1 MTLAKIAYG
10 DLNRCRLV
18 DALDVQPRGEKRMR
32 GAVRRYAEVIGLAL
46 AVMGMT
52 CDRVSALCVGDCN
65 GNNAVVINELV
76 SGVGIALGD
85 RELATCRNF
94 DPDDDQQ
101 VAIGELVQGVRSAID
116 GCPSVAGLSAFST
129 STHYV
134 DVHFPAPVGPAAADP
149 SHYGIQEPN
158 GAPLQVFAARTNA
171 DPMVITLTTAGQ
183 AAVRYRLAYAP
194 TGEVAPFDG
203 STLGEGRLLRARALD
218 NTRVLLTFDFDL
230 HNEAAPP
237 TPGNPVG
244 GTSLDPVSYR
254 IANPDLAVA
263 AAAFPSSGSGAQRS
277 IVLTTAAQSA
287 VEYTVDAAGL
297 VDPDGRRLDP
307 DHLTAPFDGIALD
320 DRAAPRLTDV
330 VSTGTRSILLTF
342 SEPLAPTAADPRLFS
357 ISPGLAVT
365 GAQLTGQGT
374 QVILTTEPQIR
385 GVTYAVTADV
395 RDQAGNPIDPNA
407 RQMAFPASDTP
418 PVEANELP
426 RVVGAVATSN
436 LTVVV
441 HFSEPMSDT
450 ALDPSHYAAQLEPD
464 VGMLTLASRCVAGA
478 HVGEL
483 CASPGFALRVCDGG
497 VHPGRLCQADADCGM
512 GTCIEGCAGAACQG
526 ARFLDARR
534 TQVEIQTISQ
544 NDGVYTL
551 RVAGV
556 TDAAGNPLAP
566 RQVVGGAI
574 VDPTSATFFGIGPF
588 TNGMIPDNAGVD
600 SDGDGMPDTD
610 EQAGWDVTVTL
621 LNGDRAV
628 QHQTANPL
636 FPDTDNDGLVD
647 PLEFAIGSNPR
658 SNDTDGEGLQDSAEY
673 NVHYSDPTFQDTDRD
688 SVADNLE
695 VDLFFSS
702 PILDDTDG
710 DGFKDGRELFELSRN
725 PRVADL
731 PRPRI
736 GIGALALRLDTR
748 FTFTDT
754 QGTRR
759 TSEEFVET
767 TLEKSQSTAFSRQDS
782 QTAARVQENTTT
794 ISYENEFG
802 GSEGSLAGLLGVPGF
817 TITAENE
824 FKFGFSQEETTT
836 VSQESEEA
844 ASEAYQRSLRTEEEV
859 EQTRDVTREVLG
871 ASMQL
876 PVTIGNDSD
885 IPFTISHLEVTAL
898 IQDPADRSRFVPVAT
913 LVPEGGFA
921 TGEQTEIT
929 SGPFL
934 PDRGPFIFAGREVF
948 PSLVEELLRDPR
960 GLIFNVANF
969 DVTDEF
975 GRNLAFIAQEVND
988 RTAGIAIDFGDRAEH
1003 YWVATNSTFDDN
1015 GQPRGITL
1023 GYALQQI
1030 LGLAKNAPPDA
1041 ITVGPDGC
1049 GVTAALGDDLQ
1060 VAEPACPPVP
1070 AGDVVIDGGGN
1081 GRVDSI
1087 ARGDDREMLV
1097 DGKSVIV
1104 DGGDGCAH
1112 SSAANDDVQKY
1123 GACDP
1128 RSTNAGAVCTTD
1140 AVCMG
1145 GTCAGSCQTGD
1156 RDGAMVRPGPNGVL
1170 DSPPAGDD
1178 SRETTSGYET
1188 AVSGACDAASPQP
1201 RQACTTD
1208 ADCGT
1213 GTCQRVEALTRFR
1226 TVRAVKEEAR
1236 FWIPVTSRS
1245 IPRGTNF
1252 DEMPLRA
1259 GDTISLAYV
1268 QDRDGDGLIAQQE
1281 FLYGSSDTEP
1291 NSDDCAGAT
1300 ACEAGTFDALSDF
1313 EEALLGWEVEVG
1325 GKPRY
1330 RVFSDPARPDSD
1342 ADRLG
1347 DDQEKLAGTDP
1358 RKRDTDGDGISD
1370 FDELNGFTV
1379 VNAREQTVLDVVTPY
1394 TGSAPA
1400 MAMQVIVD
1408 GGNGR
1413 VDSRATDGDT
1423 QVVPFGASVTAR
1435 GLVVLPNGTLHT
1447 TPGGDDRVVT
1457 VRSRS
1462 GELVHARRFATDPLA
1477 VDTDGDGL
1485 PDGLERQLASA
1496 PNDRSDGDE
1505 FRDDDGDGLVNA
1517 EENFGWGTVSKD
1529 PQRATYTVT
1538 LTEITGAFQ
1547 NFRER
1552 DVLETNVAVVRGF
1565 RDGSTKRYEFPVLDP
1580 RGAIDETNPS
1590 TMVRIVVPK
1599 ILKTIGRSCETTLDC
1614 PAGQTCED
1622 GRSFPGVAG
1631 FVCVTPGLHQT
1642 VPLIV
1647 GETLKLEIAEKSTDP
1662 VVNRTV
1668 TCTHTHD
1675 LLREVSPGSK
1685 AALGPP
1691 DRLGDGNGSDC
1702 LFAFDTVKSRL
1713 GVGVDVGPPI
1723 QQVTSDPFEP
1733 DTDGDGL
1740 PDLLESVIASNPR
1753 RADTDRDTLLD
1764 YEEFDPASRF
1774 SIPRADFL
1782 AFDERCRA
1790 ANRCVYTPPMQ
1801 FEPFGTSVTQADTDG
1816 DERSDSEEVFDAWI
1830 TQIYDRAPLRVTS
1843 SPLQADADA
1852 DGLRDGDELTLK
1864 TDPNDWD
1871 SDRDGVPDGSD
1882 ADPTGFGRAVS
1893 VTLVDWSNGN
1903 EDCDPDGQGGEFSYS
1918 FSVVRI
1924 FPNGEP
1930 ETLPV
1935 ASGRTDIDDGTTT
1948 TFNKNVVFTMR
1959 AGEKFQLKV
1968 SLREIDDSSDDETWS
1983 ETKEYTF
1990 ENLPE
1995 LEGTTLEG
2003 DTSHAN
2009 DECFNDD
2016 DVNWTIRAPKAL
2028 PSPTPSPTPR
2038 S

>member
-1 MTLAKIAYG
+1 
-10 DLNRCRLV
+10 
-18 DALDVQPRGEKRMR
+18 MR
-32 GAVRRYAEVIGLAL
+32 GVVRRYAGLIGLTL
-46 AVMGMT
+46 AVMGAT

-65 GNNAVVINELV
+65 GNNAVVISELV
-76 SGVGIALGD
+76 TGVGVALGD

-101 VAIGELVQGVRSAID
+101 VNVGELIQGVRFAID

-129 STHYV
+129 SNHYV
-134 DVHFPAPVGPAAADP
+134 DVHFPAPVGAEAADP
-149 SHYGIQEPN
+149 LRYGIEAAD
-158 GAPLQVFAARTNA
+158 GSPLQVFAARSGA
-171 DPMVITLTTAGQ
+171 DPTVITLTTASQ
-183 AAVRYRLAYAP
+183 AAVRYRLTYAP
-194 TGEVAPFDG
+194 TGDVALFDG
-203 STLGEGRLLRARALD
+203 STLGEGRLVRARALD
-218 NTRVLLTFDFDL
+218 NTHVLLTFDFDL

-237 TPGNPVG
+237 MPGNPVG
-244 GTSLDPVSYR
+244 GTSLDPTSYR

-263 AAAFPSSGSGAQRS
+263 AAAFPSSGSETQRS
-277 IVLTTAAQSA
+277 IVLTTAVQSA
-287 VEYTVDAAGL
+287 VTYTVDAAGL

-342 SEPLAPTAADPRLFS
+342 SEPLSPLSADPRLFS
-357 ISPGLAVT
+357 ISPSLPVT

-374 QVILTTEPQIR
+374 QVVLATEPQIS
-385 GVTYAVTADV
+385 GLTYAVTVAGV
-395 RDQAGNPIDPNA
+395 RDPAGNLIDPNA
-407 RQMAFPASDTP
+407 RQMTFPAGGTP
-418 PVEANELP
+418 PVEPDELP
-426 RVVGAVATSN
+426 RVVGAISTSN

-441 HFSEPMSDT
+441 HFSEPMSDS
-450 ALDPSHYAAQLEPD
+450 ALEPSHYAAQLEPN
-464 VGMLTLASRCVAGA
+464 VGMLTLASRCVAGP
-478 HVGEL
+478 HVGQL
-483 CASPGFALRVCDGG
+483 CASPGFTLRVCDGG
-497 VHPGRLCQADADCGM
+497 VYPGRLCQADADCGM
-512 GTCIEGCAGAACQG
+512 GTCVTSCSGAACQG
-526 ARFLDARR
+526 ARFLDAAR

-566 RQVVGGAI
+566 RQVVGGVI
-574 VDPTSATFFGIGPF
+574 VDPTTATFFGIGPF

-658 SNDTDGEGLQDSAEY
+658 SNDTDGEGLQDGAEY

-688 SVADNLE
+688 SASDNLE
-695 VDLFFSS
+695 VDLFRTS
-702 PILDDTDG
+702 PILNDTDG

-759 TSEEFVET
+759 TSEESVET
-767 TLEKSQSTAFSRQDS
+767 TLEKSQSTTFSRQDS
-782 QTAARVQENTTT
+782 QTAARVQENTTR

-844 ASEAYQRSLRTEEEV
+844 ASEAYQRSLRTEQEV

-876 PVTIGNDSD
+876 PVTIGNESD
-885 IPFTISHLEVTAL
+885 IPFTISNLEVTAL

-913 LVPEGGFA
+913 LVPEGGLGA
-921 TGEQTEIT
+921 EIT

-988 RTAGIAIDFGDRAEH
+988 RTAGIAIDFGDRTER

-1030 LGLAKNAPPDA
+1030 LGLPKNAPPDA
-1041 ITVGPDGC
+1041 ITVAPEGC

-1070 AGDVVIDGGGN
+1070 AGDIVIDGGGN

-1087 ARGDDREMLV
+1087 ARGDDHRMTLV
-1097 DGKSVIV
+1097 DGKEVIV

-1112 SSAANDDVQKY
+1112 SSAANDDVQKF

-1128 RSTNAGAVCTTD
+1128 RSMNAGAACTTD

-1156 RDGAMVRPGPNGVL
+1156 RDGAIVRPGPNGVL
-1170 DSPPAGDD
+1170 DSTPAGEDR
-1178 SRETTSGYET
+1178 RETTSGYET

-1226 TVRAVKEEAR
+1226 TVRAVKDEAR

-1252 DEMPLRA
+1252 DDMPLHA

-1268 QDRDGDGLIAQQE
+1268 QDYDGDGLIAQQE
-1281 FLYGSSDTEP
+1281 FLFGSSDDNP
-1291 NSDDCAGAT
+1291 NSDDCARPP
-1300 ACEAGTFDALSDF
+1300 CEAGTFDALSDF
-1313 EEALLGWEVEVG
+1313 DEALLGWEVEVG

-1330 RVFSDPARPDSD
+1330 RVFSDPARADSD

-1358 RKRDTDGDGISD
+1358 RKRDTDGDGIND

-1379 VNAREQTVLDVVTPY
+1379 VNAREQTVVGVVTPY
-1394 TGSAPA
+1394 EGSSPGGTLN
-1400 MAMQVIVD
+1400 VIVD

-1413 VDSRATDGDT
+1413 ADSDAAGSDI
-1423 QVVPFGASVTAR
+1423 QVVAFGGSVTAL
-1435 GLVVLPNGTLHT
+1435 GLVVLP
-1447 TPGGDDRVVT
+1447 GDDGALTTMPRGDDYVVT
-1457 VRSRS
+1457 VCRQS
-1462 GELVHARRFATDPLA
+1462 GTITNARFPDCSSSDNITHAERFATDPLA

-1529 PQRATYTVT
+1529 PQRSTYTVT
-1538 LTEITGAFQ
+1538 LTEIIGDFAFGS
-1547 NFRER
+1547 ER
-1552 DVLETNVAVVRGF
+1552 NELKTKVAVVRGF
-1565 RDGSTKRYEFPVLDP
+1565 RDGSTKRYDFPVLDP
-1580 RGAIDETNPS
+1580 RGAIKVPHPSIPMET
-1590 TMVRIVVPK
+1590 IFVPK
-1599 ILKTIGRSCETTLDC
+1599 VLKTIGRACETTFDC
-1614 PAGQTCED
+1614 PVGQTCED
-1622 GRSFPGVAG
+1622 GRSFPGMAG
-1631 FVCVTPGLHQT
+1631 FFCVTPGMHQT

-1647 GETLKLEIAEKSTDP
+1647 GETLNLEVAESWKDP
-1662 VVNRTV
+1662 LTNAGA

-1675 LLREVSPGSK
+1675 LLREVPPGGK

-1691 DRLGDGNGSDC
+1691 DNDGDGDSMNGSC
-1702 LFAFDTVKSRL
+1702 VFAFTQAESRL
-1713 GVGVDVGPPI
+1713 GVRVDVGPPI

-1764 YEEFDPASRF
+1764 YEEFDSASRF
-1774 SIPRADFL
+1774 SIPRGDFL
-1782 AFDERCRA
+1782 AFEERCRD

-1903 EDCDPDGQGGEFSYS
+1903 DDCDPDGQGGEFSYS

-1948 TFNKNVVFTMR
+1948 TFNKSVVFTMR

>member
-1 MTLAKIAYG
+1 
-10 DLNRCRLV
+10 
-18 DALDVQPRGEKRMR
+18 MR
-32 GAVRRYAEVIGLAL
+32 GVARRYAGVIGLTL
-46 AVMGMT
+46 AVMATT

-65 GNNAVVINELV
+65 DNNAVVINELV
-76 SGVGIALGD
+76 TGVGVALGD

-101 VAIGELVQGVRSAID
+101 VVIGELVQGVRSAID

-134 DVHFPAPVGPAAADP
+134 DVHFPAPVGAEAADP
-149 SHYGIQEPN
+149 LRYAIEAADGS
-158 GAPLQVFAARTNA
+158 PLQVFAARTGA
-171 DPMVITLTTAGQ
+171 DPNVITLTTASQ
-183 AAVRYRLAYAP
+183 AAVRYRLTHAP
-194 TGEVAPFDG
+194 TGDVALFDG
-203 STLGEGRLLRARALD
+203 STLGEGQLVRARALD
-218 NTRVLLTFDFDL
+218 NTHVLLTFDFDL

-307 DHLTAPFDGIALD
+307 EHLTAPFDGIALD

-330 VSTGTRSILLTF
+330 TSTGTRAILLTF
-342 SEPLAPTAADPRLFS
+342 SEPLAPSAADPRLYS

-374 QVILTTEPQIR
+374 QVILTTEPQIS
-385 GVTYAVTADV
+385 GLTYAVTADV

-418 PVEANELP
+418 PVEADELP

-450 ALDPSHYAAQLEPD
+450 ALDPSHYAAQLEPN

-512 GTCIEGCAGAACQG
+512 GTCIEGCSGAACQG

-544 NDGVYTL
+544 NDGVYAL

-566 RQVVGGAI
+566 RQVAGGVI
-574 VDPTSATFFGIGPF
+574 VDPTTATFYGIGPF

-658 SNDTDGEGLQDSAEY
+658 SNDTDGEGLQDGAEY

-688 SVADNLE
+688 SASDNLE
-695 VDLFFSS
+695 VDLFRTS

-759 TSEEFVET
+759 TSEESVET
-767 TLEKSQSTAFSRQDS
+767 TLEKSQSTTFSRQDS
-782 QTAARVQENTTT
+782 QTAAMLQENTTR

-844 ASEAYQRSLRTEEEV
+844 ASEAYQRSLRTEQEV

-876 PVTIGNDSD
+876 PVTIGNESD
-885 IPFTISHLEVTAL
+885 IPFTISNLEVTAL

-913 LVPEGGFA
+913 LVPEGGLGA
-921 TGEQTEIT
+921 EIT

-1030 LGLAKNAPPDA
+1030 LGLPKNAPPDA
-1041 ITVGPDGC
+1041 ITVGTDGC

-1070 AGDVVIDGGGN
+1070 ANGVVIDGGVN
-1081 GRVDSI
+1081 KHVDSI
-1087 ARGDDREMLV
+1087 ARGDDWV
-1097 DGKSVIV
+1097 DMVNNAII

-1112 SSAANDDVQKY
+1112 SSAANDDVQKN
-1123 GACDP
+1123 GVCDP
-1128 RSTNAGAVCTTD
+1128 RSKTPGDPCTSD
-1140 AVCMG
+1140 AACQDANHPR
-1145 GTCAGSCQTGD
+1145 GTCTGSCQAGD
-1156 RDGAMVRPGPNGVL
+1156 RDGAIVRPGPNGVL
-1170 DSPPAGDD
+1170 DTAPARGDI
-1178 SRETTSGYET
+1178 SETTGGYET
-1188 AVSGACDAASPQP
+1188 AVSGACDAASPAP
-1201 RQACTTD
+1201 RRTCATD
-1208 ADCGT
+1208 ADCGA
-1213 GTCQRVEALTRFR
+1213 GSCQRVEALTRFR

-1236 FWIPVTSRS
+1236 FWIPITSRN

-1252 DEMPLRA
+1252 DDMPLHA

-1281 FLYGSSDTEP
+1281 FLFGSSDDAP
-1291 NSDDCAGAT
+1291 NSDDCATAT
-1300 ACEAGTFDALSDF
+1300 ACAAGTFDALSDF
-1313 EEALLGWEVEVG
+1313 DEALLGWEVEVG

-1358 RKRDTDGDGISD
+1358 RKRDTDGDGIGD

-1394 TGSAPA
+1394 IGNPPGG
-1400 MAMQVIVD
+1400 MLQVIVD

-1413 VDSRATDGDT
+1413 VESAAMDDDI
-1423 QVVPFGASVTAR
+1423 QVVPFGASVTAL
-1435 GLVVLPNGTLHT
+1435 GLVVLPGDDGTLE
-1447 TPGGDDRVVT
+1447 TPRCSAMQVAPCFGGDDHVVT
-1457 VRSRS
+1457 VSSRS
-1462 GELVHARRFATDPLA
+1462 GDLPHSERFATDPLA

-1485 PDGLERQLASA
+1485 PDGLERELASA
-1496 PNDRSDGDE
+1496 PNDRSDGDM

-1517 EENFGWGTVSKD
+1517 EEKSGWGAVSSD
-1529 PQRATYTVT
+1529 PDRSTMTVT
-1538 LTEITGAFQ
+1538 L
-1547 NFRER
+1547 
-1552 DVLETNVAVVRGF
+1552 LELYGPTLHKHTLTMTVVRGL
-1565 RDGSTKRYEFPVLDP
+1565 RDGTTVRSRFPEL
-1580 RGAIDETNPS
+1580 ELNPGEA
-1590 TMVRIVVPK
+1590 TQIAPK
-1599 ILKTIGRSCETTLDC
+1599 SLRTIERFCETTFDC
-1614 PAGQTCED
+1614 PVGATCEN
-1622 GRSFPGVAG
+1622 SFPSSAVNGL
-1631 FVCVTPGLHQT
+1631 VCVTPGLHVT
-1642 VPLIV
+1642 VPLIR
-1647 GETLKLEIAEKSTDP
+1647 GETLQLE
-1662 VVNRTV
+1662 VVDRITFSQGDAS
-1668 TCTHTHD
+1668 CTYTHD
-1675 LLREVSPGSK
+1675 LLPHSHENIVGTHLLPGNLDLVGPGEAYTMAHCNSGPS
-1685 AALGPP
+1685 AGLGA
-1691 DRLGDGNGSDC
+1691 S
-1702 LFAFDTVKSRL
+1702 FAQTF
-1713 GVGVDVGPPI
+1713 GVRVDVGAPI

-1740 PDLLESVIASNPR
+1740 PDLLESAIASNPR

-1764 YEEFDPASRF
+1764 YEEFDRDSRF

-1790 ANRCVYTPPMQ
+1790 ANRCVYTPPTQ

-1816 DERSDSEEVFDAWI
+1816 DDRSDAQEIFDPWV
-1830 TQIYDRAPLRVTS
+1830 TQIYQRAPLRVTS
-1843 SPLQADADA
+1843 SALQADADA

-1893 VTLVDWSNGN
+1893 VTLVDWFTA
-1903 EDCDPDGQGGEFSYS
+1903 EDCDPTVGEGEFGYTFRLIRVLPS
-1918 FSVVRI
+1918 
-1924 FPNGEP
+1924 GERVI
-1930 ETLPV
+1930 ELNV
-1935 ASGRTDIDDGTTT
+1935 DGNSDHGPDHTIA
-1948 TFNKNVVFTMR
+1948 FNKKVVTTMR
-1959 AGEKFQLKV
+1959 AGEKLLLT
-1968 SLREIDDSSDDETWS
+1968 LRITEEDAGDDEDPWDTS
-1983 ETKEYTF
+1983 KEYTF
-1990 ENLPE
+1990 LQLPE
-1995 LEGTTLEG
+1995 LENVEM
-2003 DTSHAN
+2003 TSGPG
-2009 DECFNDD
+2009 CFGGHK
-2016 DVNWTIRAPKAL
+2016 VHWTVSAPKAL
-2028 PSPTPSPTPR
+2028 PSPTPTATPG